1 MKASVCME
9 KTMRKLA
16 SWQVGNARI
25 LNSNY
30 YNSLVINDSNIL
42 EEKTRGLPSCQLAN
56 FFMLAGREE
65 FARANL
71 LFSASK
77 PLLYSLNTV
86 NTIVSIPKH
95 HTYDS

>member
-1 MKASVCME
+1 MSTRKNNAEVG
-9 KTMRKLA
+9 KLA

-30 YNSLVINDSNIL
+30 YNSLIINDSNIL
-42 EEKTRGLPSCQLAN
+42 EEKARGGCQLAN

-65 FARANL
+65 FARGNL

-77 PLLYSLNTV
+77 SLLYSLEIV
-86 NTIVSIPKH
+86 NTIVIMSK
-95 HTYDS
+95 Y

>member
-1 MKASVCME
+1 ME
-9 KTMRKLA
+9 VGKLA

-30 YNSLVINDSNIL
+30 YNSLIINDSNIL
-42 EEKTRGLPSCQLAN
+42 EEKARGVAKLPTCQLAN

-65 FARANL
+65 FARGNL

-77 PLLYSLNTV
+77 SLLYSLNTV
-86 NTIVSIPKH
+86 NTILSIPKH